1 MKSFMKKTIAILLA
15 AVMVFAFTACTTEE
29 TSNPSSTASSEP
41 SGTEEQLKIGIIQ
54 YISHPS
60 LDNCYQGVM
69 EALEASSLNFTVD
82 HQTGSDASADADC
95 ATYAGNMVA
104 QNYDMIIAI
113 ATPAAISAYAAT
125 EGTDIPVIFCAVSDP
140 VEAELVSSLENPGD
154 LCTGT
159 SDILDLSAQL
169 DLIQAMQPDV
179 ETIGIL
185 YTTSEPNSI
194 SHLASFREI
203 AGERGITIDAVGIQN
218 DADIPAAAEALASRV
233 DCINNF
239 TDNKVVTNLSIVLDA
254 ANNAGIPVYG
264 SEITQ
269 VEAGCLASVS
279 IEYVALGRVTG
290 EMAVDVLNGAD
301 ITTMAVKTIAD
312 ATPVVNTDV
321 LETLNMSI
329 PEGYENVETV
339 TTQE

>member
-15 AVMVFAFTACTTEE
+15 AVMVFAFTACTKE

-69 EALEASSLNFTVD
+69 EALNASSLNFTVD

-290 EMAVDVLNGAD
+290 EMAVHVLNGAD

>member
-15 AVMVFAFTACTTEE
+15 AMMLFAFTACGTEE
-29 TSNPSSTASSEP
+29 TTQPSSEP

-60 LDNCYQGVM
+60 LDNCYQGVI

-82 HQTGSDASADADC
+82 HQTGSDASADSDC

-203 AGERGITIDAVGIQN
+203 AEQRGITIDAVGIQN
-218 DADIPAAAEALASRV
+218 DADIPAAAESLASRV

-254 ANNAGIPVYG
+254 ASNAGIPVYG

-301 ITTMAVKTIAD
+301 ITTMAVKTISD

-321 LETLNMSI
+321 LETLNMTI

>member
-15 AVMVFAFTACTTEE
+15 AVMVFAFTACTKE

-69 EALEASSLNFTVD
+69 EALNASSLNFTVD